1 MTFADQ
7 VKQVQVL
14 GGERYL
20 VGHTPHTLL
29 LGDLANC
36 KLSEVIIITTSV
48 YLLLFQSAGH
58 CVHVV

>member
-36 KLSEVIIITTSV
+36 KLSEVIT
-48 YLLLFQSAGH
+48 L
-58 CVHVV
+58 